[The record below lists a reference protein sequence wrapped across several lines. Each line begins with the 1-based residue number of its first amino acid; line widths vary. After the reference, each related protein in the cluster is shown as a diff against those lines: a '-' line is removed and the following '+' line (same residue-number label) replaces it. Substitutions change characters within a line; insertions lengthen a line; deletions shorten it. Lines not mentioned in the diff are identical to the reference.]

1 MKKFYKI
8 MSICLVVA
16 MFAICGCLVG
26 CSSKPVEEPEEPN
39 PIVVEMVDIKEFFD
53 FKKDINV
60 GNSLGSVIELEIG
73 EVPEIGGIKFAIDI
87 SGANSISGGV
97 AGGFIMQQDVNDP
110 NSTLYFKDGYS
121 YYTDENGQKVKV
133 EGVVDNMIAGMEEI
147 VIICFLWDIMGEA
160 FYGNLEY
167 TGVLIEKE
175 TNTET
180 GTITYKLGAGVL
192 GADIEVRF
200 DITYLDGQLQQVY
213 IGAEGSLRLTR
224 LEKLVYPE
232 DLDQYVEISVE

>member
-53 FKKDINV
+53 FKKDISV

-73 EVPEIGGIKFAIDI
+73 EVPEIGGIKFAIEL
-87 SGANSISGGV
+87 SGANSSSGI
-97 AGGFIMQQDVNDP
+97 AGGFIIQQDVNDP
-110 NSTLYFKDGYS
+110 NSIVYFKDGYS

-133 EGVVDNMIAGMEEI
+133 EGVVDNTVDGMEEI
-147 VIICFLWDIMGEA
+147 VIICFLWDIIGEVL
-160 FYGNLEY
+160 YGNLEY
-167 TGVLIEKE
+167 TGILIEKE

-192 GADIEVRF
+192 GQNIEIGF
-200 DITYLDGQLQQVY
+200 EITYLDGQLQQVY
-213 IGAEGSLRLTR
+213 IGGEGNVRLTR
-224 LEKLVYPE
+224 LEKLAYPE
-232 DLDQYVEISVE
+232 DLDQYVEISVD